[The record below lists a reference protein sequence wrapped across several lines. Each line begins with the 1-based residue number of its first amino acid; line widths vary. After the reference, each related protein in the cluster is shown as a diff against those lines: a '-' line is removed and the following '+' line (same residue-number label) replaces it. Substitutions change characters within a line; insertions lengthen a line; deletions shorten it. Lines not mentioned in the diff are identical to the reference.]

1 MPVNETIV
9 DTISIE
15 NLKAVAGQGAI
26 LANLAT
32 ANAVANQQIA
42 QQNATTHQ
50 QAMNALLLAT
60 VGAMSNMM
68 TSNDPTQAM
77 SDVKILQSSLD
88 QKLAELSAAVAGMQG
103 LVKSAQTIPPVTV
116 PPPAA

>member
-15 NLKAVAGQGAI
+15 NLKSVAGQGAI

-32 ANAVANQQIA
+32 ANAVSNQQIA
-42 QQNATTHQ
+42 QQNATSHQ

-60 VGAMSNMM
+60 VGALTNMM

-88 QKLAELSAAVAGMQG
+88 QKIAELGASIASIQQ
-103 LVKSAQTIPPVTV
+103 LVKGAQSTPPETAIPSK
-116 PPPAA
+116 